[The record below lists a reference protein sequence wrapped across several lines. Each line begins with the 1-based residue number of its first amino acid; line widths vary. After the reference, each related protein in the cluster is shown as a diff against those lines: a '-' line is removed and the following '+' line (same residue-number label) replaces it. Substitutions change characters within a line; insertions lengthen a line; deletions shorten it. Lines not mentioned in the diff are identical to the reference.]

1 MAAPIDPRPNITAVL
16 EDQGFRSTA
25 PRRAI
30 IHILENKQDGFTAE
44 EISRDLPGVGR
55 ATIFRTI
62 KLLMESGLVCR
73 LNLADGAPKYSL
85 SRIGHHH
92 HTVCVQCGIVGDFR
106 AATVEHLMRTLADDI
121 PGDVVGHRIELHI
134 ICGGCI
140 RQELK

>member
-1 MAAPIDPRPNITAVL
+1 MAASLDPRPNIIAVL

-30 IHILENKQDGFTAE
+30 IRILENKQDGFTAE

-62 KLLMESGLVCR
+62 KLLMEGGLVCR

-92 HTVCVQCGIVGDFR
+92 HTVCVQCGTVGDFR
-106 AATVEHLMRTLADDI
+106 AAMVEQLMSTLADDI
-121 PGDVVGHRIELHI
+121 PGHVVGHRIELHI
-134 ICGGCI
+134 ICDGCI
-140 RQELK
+140 KQK